1 MERPKVDDRVK
12 TEDVTGTEG
21 LTFRDFELDDAVQ
34 FVSELTQSIGLLS
47 INLNQSLNMIYPL
60 RETNG

>member
-34 FVSELTQSIGLLS
+34 FVSELTQSI
-47 INLNQSLNMIYPL
+47 NLNQTHI
-60 RETNG
+60 RVTFR